1 MKVET
6 IDRINEFDRFVK
18 ILFPL
23 KAVIYVIFRNVVKG
37 ETRVGI
43 FLNKK
48 KKKNDIVE
56 IFFSFI
62 TKSLVYIKL
71 YLHRKNCGHCKFA
84 WECKYRFNDHLA
96 NTRINSGIVFI
107 SNVLFLTGYVMLHRS
122 VPRSPLSFPSPL
134 CVRDFKICCSN
145 LPNVTTGVLFTEA
158 IV

>member
-48 KKKNDIVE
+48 KKERYHGNFLFFYYE
-56 IFFSFI
+56 IPCIYKVIF
-62 TKSLVYIKL
+62 TPQEL
-71 YLHRKNCGHCKFA
+71 
-84 WECKYRFNDHLA
+84 W
-96 NTRINSGIVFI
+96 
-107 SNVLFLTGYVMLHRS
+107 
-122 VPRSPLSFPSPL
+122 PL
-134 CVRDFKICCSN
+134 
-145 LPNVTTGVLFTEA
+145 
-158 IV
+158 